1 MLLKYDISHYFSFF
15 SLNYSGPLNSL
26 TLMIF
31 FKLSQIIHRDLA
43 ARNVLVGKGETCKV
57 TDFGMARDVKEESIY
72 QRKSKVPNLFSQLEI
87 CEQSAVGEVVL
98 VLDHDLFLSFADQ
111 FYVFLIQGRLPVKW
125 TAIEALLYGKYSTK
139 SDV

>member
-15 SLNYSGPLNSL
+15 SFNYSGPLNSL